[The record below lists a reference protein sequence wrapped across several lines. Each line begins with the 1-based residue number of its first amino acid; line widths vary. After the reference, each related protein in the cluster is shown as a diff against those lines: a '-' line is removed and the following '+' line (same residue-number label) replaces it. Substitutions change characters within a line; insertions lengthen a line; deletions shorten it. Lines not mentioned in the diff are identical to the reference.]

1 MTLATEREL
10 RLPDGRA
17 VRIRRAVPE
26 DAGAVL
32 GYLRQVGGE
41 TDNLTF
47 GSEGPNLS
55 ESEEREYLARVG
67 ESDNSLA
74 VVATVGDAIVGS
86 LTFDGGHRSRLRHA
100 GEFGISVAQAYAGL
114 GIGRALIE
122 HMLEWAE
129 RGGVVRKINLKVR
142 ADNAGAIRLYERM
155 GWVHEGRTTRDTLID
170 GQFNDCLLMG
180 REVEPRWAV
189 QGREETKRPAG
200 AMAPPGRKSKQ
211 D

>member
-1 MTLATEREL
+1 MSLATEREL
-10 RLPDGRA
+10 RLPDGGA
-17 VRIRRAVPE
+17 VRIRRAVPD

-32 GYLRQVGGE
+32 RYLRQVGGE

-86 LTFDGGHRSRLRHA
+86 LTFDGGHRPRLRHA

-114 GIGRALIE
+114 GIGRALIGAVWCGRSISRSGPTTPARSGSTSG
-122 HMLEWAE
+122 WAGSP
-129 RGGVVRKINLKVR
+129 RGEPLG
-142 ADNAGAIRLYERM
+142 
-155 GWVHEGRTTRDTLID
+155 TR
-170 GQFNDCLLMG
+170 
-180 REVEPRWAV
+180 
-189 QGREETKRPAG
+189 
-200 AMAPPGRKSKQ
+200 
-211 D
+211 